1 VQGGPGPLLRL
12 LGPKMRRDTAA
23 SFAALQRRVCEQ
35 HGGFTLH

>member
-1 VQGGPGPLLRL
+1 
-12 LGPKMRRDTAA
+12 MRRDTAA